1 MKTKYQSGFKEQA
14 LRKVFARASDRTVE
28 SIAIDLNMNI
38 GTLRGWMK
46 NASRDQKNPPPKPAH
61 TSEWTAANRRA
72 SGVDTG
78 WAQGLGP
85 ISGHRQGY

>member
-46 NASRDQKNPPPKPAH
+46 NASRD
-61 TSEWTAANRRA
+61 
-72 SGVDTG
+72 
-78 WAQGLGP
+78 GLA
-85 ISGHRQGY
+85 GHLMLRVYFS